1 MADTIDF
8 GEFLPQPNK
17 NLESVPE
24 AETQSLR
31 TGFQGLSLGF
41 GDEIE
46 AAVRSVL
53 PESLG
58 GGEYETL
65 RDEVR
70 TKLREY
76 KAQNPKRALT
86 EEIAGGV
93 LSMFI
98 PGGAIAKVGVKG
110 AGFLANLAARLPGM
124 AGRGVA
130 ESTVATVGYSDKD
143 KEDLVSG
150 LGNTL
155 STAGTIGLGT
165 GASVGLGVGLSALSP
180 LGGKL
185 AKVIKNQFG
194 NAPANAVQEELMRI
208 MEQTGKSLDEVVQD
222 IRDGRTLSSNEDL
235 VTAIKALQLD
245 TPATIQLIKEGAKRQ
260 GDKTRKALDESLE
273 GALVPD
279 AMGGNI
285 FTVWRKKITGW
296 KKQEKELYKE
306 LFETTNPDVPDNI
319 ANEMLDAIDSF
330 EGAGASLA
338 KIFKARKIP
347 PLFKDVDGEIVLT
360 RKPTLE
366 DAEILRRSL
375 AEATTKGFKEGE
387 GTFANIIKEKEE
399 ALRAGID
406 EFSPELERTRTGYRE
421 LQDSVEAFE
430 YGEKKAL
437 TGKVEEVIDNIKDYT
452 ESQFEAFRAGVLANV
467 RNQISKTPGT
477 TLQKLYDE
485 TTQLGTILR
494 IVVPEDQIND
504 ILRNVDTA
512 RNAQVIRSKSPT
524 TAGSL
529 STPIN
534 EELKR
539 VGQGIATSGARLAMF
554 GDPSSAISLVSNV
567 LSIISPAA
575 KKMKPAERLEVAKII
590 FSEDADL
597 VEKVLNQSVDYTV
610 LLDKVAP
617 AMDQVSKLLS
627 RLGVQQTVQPTVPEE
642 TRPIIPRIEIKY
654 KEKTGEAVPTPD
666 TLSSIAP
673 MPGITPGPET
683 QIATAS
689 GPFNPETYARL
700 FPNEGV
706 A

>member
-1 MADTIDF
+1 MADPKDF
-8 GEFLPQPNK
+8 SDLLPGGNE

-31 TGFQGLSLGF
+31 TGFQGFSFGF

-86 EEIAGGV
+86 EEIAGGI
-93 LSMFI
+93 LSAFVI
-98 PGGAIAKVGVKG
+98 PGGAIAQGGRG
-110 AGFLANLAARLPGM
+110 AGFLARLPGM
-124 AGRGVA
+124 AGRGAA
-130 ESTVATVGYSDKD
+130 ESTVATVGYSDKE
-143 KEDLVSG
+143 KEDLLSG
-150 LGNTL
+150 LENTL

-165 GASVGLGVGLSALSP
+165 MSSVGLETGLSALSP

-185 AKVIKNQFG
+185 AKVIKNKLG
-194 NAPANAVQEELMRI
+194 NAPATAVQEELLRI
-208 MEQTGKSLDEVVQD
+208 METTGKSIDEVVQD

-235 VTAIKALQLD
+235 LVAIKALQLD
-245 TPATIQLIKEGAKRQ
+245 SPGTVSLIKEGAKRQ
-260 GDKTRKALDESLE
+260 AKRTAEDLNEELTSTLLPEVKGDKN
-273 GALVPD
+273 V
-279 AMGGNI
+279 
-285 FTVWRKKITGW
+285 FTFWRDKVSQW
-296 KKQEKELYKE
+296 KKQEKSLYEE
-306 LFETTNPDVPDNI
+306 LFADTNPDVPDDI

-347 PLFKDVDGEIVLT
+347 PLFKEVDGEIVLT
-360 RKPTLE
+360 RVPTLE

-375 AEATTKGFKEGE
+375 SEATTKGFKEGE

-399 ALRAGID
+399 SLRAAID
-406 EFSPELERTRTGYRE
+406 DFSPELKRTREGYRN
-421 LQDSVEAFE
+421 LQQSAEAFT

-437 TGKVEEVIDNIKDYT
+437 TGNADEVIDNIKDYT
-452 ESQFEAFRAGVLANV
+452 EEEFKAFQAGVLANL
-467 RNQISKTPGT
+467 RNAINKTPGT
-477 TLQKLYDE
+477 ALRNLYDE
-485 TTQLGTILR
+485 TTQMGKILR
-494 IVVPEDQIND
+494 VIVPEEQLDD
-504 ILRNVDTA
+504 ILKKVDAA

-524 TAGSL
+524 QAGSL
-529 STPIN
+529 TTPLK
-534 EELKR
+534 EELAR
-539 VGQGIATSGARLAMF
+539 RGQGVKQAGFSGFRALAT
-554 GDPSSAISLVSNV
+554 GDAASALSMVGNI

-575 KKMKPAERLEVAKII
+575 KNLSPAERLEVAKII

-617 AMDQVSKLLS
+617 AMDRVSKLMS

-642 TRPIIPRIEIKY
+642 TRPIIPRIDIEY
-654 KEKTGEAVPTPD
+654 NRKTGEAVPPPD

-673 MPGITPGPET
+673 MPGITPRPET
-683 QIATAS
+683 QISELS

-700 FPNEGV
+700 FPNDGL

>member
-1 MADTIDF
+1 MIETTDF
-8 GEFLPQPNK
+8 SDLLPGGNE

-24 AETQSLR
+24 AETQTLR
-31 TGFQGLSLGF
+31 TGLQGFTFGF

-58 GGEYETL
+58 GGEYKIL
-65 RDEVR
+65 RDELR

-86 EEIAGGV
+86 EEMAGGV
-93 LSMFI
+93 LSMLL
-98 PGGAIAKVGVKG
+98 PGGAIAQGGRG
-110 AGFLANLAARLPGM
+110 AGLLARLPGM
-124 AGRGVA
+124 AGRGLA

-143 KEDLVSG
+143 KKDLVSG

-155 STAGTIGLGT
+155 STVGTIGLGT
-165 GASVGLGVGLSALSP
+165 AASVGLGVGLSALSP
-180 LGGKL
+180 LGAKL
-185 AKVIKNQFG
+185 AKVIKNKLG
-194 NAPANAVQEELMRI
+194 NAPATAVQEELLRI
-208 MEQTGKSLDEVVQD
+208 MEKTGKSIDEVVQD

-235 VTAIKALQLD
+235 LVAIKALQLD
-245 TPATIQLIKEGAKRQ
+245 SPATVKLIKEGAKEQ
-260 GDKTRKALDESLE
+260 GDKTRKALDESLG

-296 KKQEKELYKE
+296 KEQEKELYKE
-306 LFETTNPDVPDNI
+306 LFETTNPDVPDDI

-347 PLFKDVDGEIVLT
+347 PLFEDVDGEIVLT
-360 RKPTLE
+360 RVPTLE

-375 AEATTKGFKEGE
+375 SEATTKGFKEGE
-387 GTFANIIKEKEE
+387 GIFANIIKEKEE
-399 ALRAGID
+399 ALRAAID
-406 EFSPELERTRTGYRE
+406 DFSPELKRTRTGYRE

-452 ESQFEAFRAGVLANV
+452 EAQLEAFRAGVLANV

-494 IVVPEDQIND
+494 IVVPEDQIDD
-504 ILRNVDTA
+504 ILKKVDTA

-529 STPIN
+529 TTPIN
-534 EELKR
+534 EELKK
-539 VGQGIATSGARLAMF
+539 VGQGIAKSGARLAVY
-554 GDPSSAISLVSNV
+554 GDPSSAISLVSDV

-575 KKMKPAERLEVAKII
+575 KRLMPAERLEVAKII

-642 TRPIIPRIEIKY
+642 TRPIIPRIDIEY
-654 KEKTGEAVPTPD
+654 NRETGEAVPDPD

-683 QIATAS
+683 QISAVS
-689 GPFNPETYARL
+689 GPFNAETYARL

>member
-1 MADTIDF
+1 MADTTDF
-8 GEFLPQPNK
+8 SDIFQLGDE

-86 EEIAGGV
+86 EEIVGGV
-93 LSMFI
+93 LSMFL
-98 PGGAIAKVGVKG
+98 PGGAVAQGGRG

-130 ESTVATVGYSDKD
+130 ESTVATVGYSDED

-185 AKVIKNQFG
+185 AKIIKNQFG

-387 GTFANIIKEKEE
+387 GIFANILREKEE

-406 EFSPELERTRTGYRE
+406 EFSPELKRTRTGYRE

-494 IVVPEDQIND
+494 IVVPEDQIDD
-504 ILRNVDTA
+504 ILWNVDTA

-642 TRPIIPRIEIKY
+642 KRPIVPR
-654 KEKTGEAVPTPD
+654 TGEAVPVPD
-666 TLSSIAP
+666 TLSSIPP
-673 MPGITPGPET
+673 MPGITPGPEN
-683 QIATAS
+683 QISAAS

-700 FPNEGV
+700 FPNDGI

>member
-1 MADTIDF
+1 MADTTDF
-8 GEFLPQPNK
+8 SDIFQLGDE

-130 ESTVATVGYSDKD
+130 ESTVATVGYSDED

-150 LGNTL
+150 LGNTF
-155 STAGTIGLGT
+155 STAGTITKGT

-319 ANEMLDAIDSF
+319 ANEMLDAVGSF
-330 EGAGASLA
+330 EGAEASLA
-338 KIFKARKIP
+338 KILKARKIP
-347 PLFKDVDGEIVLT
+347 PLFKIDADGEIGLT

-406 EFSPELERTRTGYRE
+406 EFSPELKRTRTGYRE

-494 IVVPEDQIND
+494 IVVPEDQIDD

-627 RLGVQQTVQPTVPEE
+627 RVGVQQTVQPTVPEE
-642 TRPIIPRIEIKY
+642 TRPIIPR
-654 KEKTGEAVPTPD
+654 TGEAVPVPD
-666 TLSSIAP
+666 TLSSIPP
-673 MPGITPGPET
+673 MPGITPGPEN
-683 QIATAS
+683 QISAAS

-700 FPNEGV
+700 FPNDGI

>member
-86 EEIAGGV
+86 EEIVGGV
-93 LSMFI
+93 LSMFL
-98 PGGAIAKVGVKG
+98 PGGAVAQGGRG

-130 ESTVATVGYSDKD
+130 ESTVATVGYSDED

-155 STAGTIGLGT
+155 STAGTITKGT
-165 GASVGLGVGLSALSP
+165 GASVGMGVGLSALSP

-185 AKVIKNQFG
+185 AKIIKNQFG

-208 MEQTGKSLDEVVQD
+208 MEKTGKSLDEVVQD
-222 IRDGRTLSSNEDL
+222 IRDGKTLSSNEDL
-235 VTAIKALQLD
+235 VTVIKALQLD
-245 TPATIQLIKEGAKRQ
+245 TPATIQLIKEGVIRQ
-260 GDKTRKALDESLE
+260 GKRTRTALNESLE
-273 GALVPD
+273 DALVPD

-306 LFETTNPDVPDNI
+306 LFETTNPDVPDDI
-319 ANEMLDAIDSF
+319 ANQMLDAVGRF
-330 EGAGASLA
+330 EGAEVSLA

-347 PLFKDVDGEIVLT
+347 PLFKIDADGEIVLT

-387 GTFANIIKEKEE
+387 GTFANLLRETEE
-399 ALRAGID
+399 ALKAGID
-406 EFSPELERTRTGYRE
+406 DFSPELKRTRTGYRE

-430 YGEKKAL
+430 YGEEKAL

-467 RNQISKTPGT
+467 RNQISKNPGS

-494 IVVPEDQIND
+494 IVVPEDQIDD
-504 ILRNVDTA
+504 ILWKVDAA

-534 EELKR
+534 EELSR
-539 VGQGIATSGARLAMF
+539 VGRGIATSGARLAMF

-575 KKMKPAERLEVAKII
+575 KKLMPAERLEVAKII

-597 VEKVLNQSVDYTV
+597 VERVLNQSVDYTV
-610 LLDKVAP
+610 LLDRVAP
-617 AMDQVSKLLS
+617 AMDRVSKLLS

-642 TRPIIPRIEIKY
+642 KRPIIPRIEIKY
-654 KEKTGEAVPTPD
+654 KEETGEAVPTPD

-683 QIATAS
+683 QTATAS